1 VAETVKCTVIGPAP
15 IVGVDGQD
23 VNTGGVVE
31 LDPEYT
37 NIQALIE
44 GGHVE
49 PARKT
54 GAKAIDKTHEAGA

>member
-1 VAETVKCTVIGPAP
+1 MAETVRCTVIGPAP

-23 VNTGGVVE
+23 VYTGGTVE
-31 LDPEYT
+31 LDPSYT

-49 PARKT
+49 LARKMD
-54 GAKAIDKTHEAGA
+54 AKTLGKADGEG